1 MNSSKSVCSFLAIA
15 AIFGNCS
22 SLHASQLT
30 DNLRS
35 GKDQVVVG
43 YGTSLTEK
51 SVWPERLETWLNSQG
66 FSGKAKVLN
75 KGVSGSTTASHGI
88 KDFDRDVVEQKPDT
102 IIIEFGMNDCIRR
115 LADPS
120 ATPPR
125 LEDQPQPAV
134 PLEQFRKNLVTM
146 VDRLRKEL
154 PATEVFLMTMNP
166 AFDSTSTPNSGK
178 YRGALP
184 VYYAAMNEIAAE
196 KSVKFIDI
204 YPQWLEALKK
214 DAEARG
220 KFIPDGVHP
229 KPAGVDAVTMPAIQ
243 EALAK

>member
-1 MNSSKSVCSFLAIA
+1 MPPSKSLYSFLAIA

-30 DNLRS
+30 DNLKS
-35 GKDQVVVG
+35 GRDQVVVG

-66 FSGKAKVLN
+66 FSGRAKVLN

-115 LADPS
+115 LADPGANS
-120 ATPPR
+120 PR

-146 VDRLRKEL
+146 VDRLHKEL

-184 VYYAAMNEIAAE
+184 VYYAAINEIAAE
-196 KSVKFIDI
+196 KSVKLIDI
-204 YPQWLEALKK
+204 YPQWLEALKE
-214 DAEARG
+214 DAEAQG